1 MNDLMAFE
9 LEKLKGEKKL
19 AETEINK
26 TSNMIAEMLRNGMG
40 EEIKAEL
47 SNEKSE
53 IETPE
58 PEPEHKQE
66 YNLFEKIIRIFNG
79 L

>member
-40 EEIKAEL
+40 E
-47 SNEKSE
+47 
-53 IETPE
+53 
-58 PEPEHKQE
+58 
-66 YNLFEKIIRIFNG
+66 
-79 L
+79 

>member
-1 MNDLMAFE
+1 MNELMAFE
-9 LEKLKGEKKL
+9 LEKLKGEKKF
-19 AETEINK
+19 AESEINK

-47 SNEKSE
+47 SHEKSE
-53 IETPE
+53 TDSPNT
-58 PEPEHKQE
+58 EPEHKQK
-66 YNLFEKIIRIFNG
+66 YNLFEKVIRIFNG

>member
-1 MNDLMAFE
+1 MNELMAFE
-9 LEKLKGEKKL
+9 LEKLKGEKKF
-19 AETEINK
+19 AESEINK

-47 SNEKSE
+47 SHEKSE
-53 IETPE
+53 TDNPNTEL
-58 PEPEHKQE
+58 EHKQK

>member
-47 SNEKSE
+47 SHENSE
-53 IETPE
+53 IENHST
-58 PEPEHKQE
+58 EPEHKQKH
-66 YNLFEKIIRIFNG
+66 NLFEKIIRIFNG